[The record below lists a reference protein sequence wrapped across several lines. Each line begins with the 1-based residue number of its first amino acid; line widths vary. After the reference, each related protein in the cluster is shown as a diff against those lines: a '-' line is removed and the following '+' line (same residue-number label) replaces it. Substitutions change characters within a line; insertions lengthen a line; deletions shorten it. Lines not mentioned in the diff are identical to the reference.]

1 VSLSTTYLTA
11 DEARD
16 YLRFRTIRALYRWAS
31 ANAVPKCRRGRSML
45 FLRRDLDEAV
55 GNTQRVLKPRSSQ
68 SQHSERSLHH
78 AGVSQQ
84 AIRDVH
90 AVRMRGNESAE
101 QINSV
106 EGGQR

>member
-90 AVRMRGNESAE
+90 ARQSDESADVTLR
-101 QINSV
+101 NSIV
-106 EGGQR
+106 SERA